1 MRFFFFIE
9 LLMRTTLLI
18 SGFFV
23 IVFFLADYLGYN
35 QYLHPQKWI
44 ILSFFVAIS
53 VLFHR
58 LMEAGMKNNRENF
71 VTFYLTTTVLRLIL
85 SLSFIGLELYLG
97 VKQIELFVI
106 NFFVLYLFYT
116 FFELWNLSRNLRQN
130 S

>member
-1 MRFFFFIE
+1 
-9 LLMRTTLLI
+9 MRTTLLI

-35 QYLHPQKWI
+35 KYLHPQKWI

-53 VLFHR
+53 FLFHR